1 MVVIKSIHGKY
12 TIRLFIKVYFTRVQ
26 YAAFGS
32 LVKQTESHVIV
43 RFFLRLFLLL
53 LLCRGRTTASGSYGT
68 TGWDRGEL
76 LASGSDNL
84 LDVLSVELRHEL
96 SKLVTVGL
104 STNRS

>member
-26 YAAFGS
+26 YAAFGP

-53 LLCRGRTTASGSYGT
+53 LLSSGSYGT